1 MVPVAD
7 PGLGPSQR
15 CFVLHR
21 REYRNTSLLVEVF
34 GAEPGRFPAIARG
47 AKGSRTVPAGLLQ
60 PFQPVWMTWSGRGEV
75 KTLRSAEAA
84 GPPLSLEGKAL
95 YCGFYVNELLMRL
108 TGRNDPHEGLFG
120 PYSLTLAALAE
131 GEDPGRVLRAF
142 ELALLRELGY
152 APLLS
157 READTGEPVHAERT
171 YVYELERGPLGL
183 PAASSGVAT
192 LSGRTLLGLEV
203 GGPLAPEEAREARE
217 LLRCLL
223 GRYLGE
229 RPLKSRELFR
239 QWRAN

>member
-1 MVPVAD
+1 MAD

-75 KTLRSAEAA
+75 KTLRSVEAA
-84 GPPLSLEGKAL
+84 GPPVPLAGKAL

-108 TGRNDPHEGLFG
+108 TGRSDAHEGLFG
-120 PYSLTLAALAE
+120 PYSLTLARLAE
-131 GEDPGRVLRAF
+131 GVDPGQVLRVF

-157 READTGEPVHAERT
+157 REAYTGEPVHADRS
-171 YVYELERGPLGL
+171 YAYELEQGPVGL
-183 PAASSGVAT
+183 PAGPSGPGRI
-192 LSGRTLLGLEV
+192 SGRTLLGLDA
-203 GGPLAPEEAREARE
+203 GDPLEPESAREAIA
-217 LLRCLL
+217 LLRRLL

-239 QWRAN
+239 QWRGD

>member
-1 MVPVAD
+1 MAE
-7 PGLGPSQR
+7 PGLDSTHR

-75 KTLRSAEAA
+75 RTLRSVEAA
-84 GPPLSLEGKAL
+84 GPPLSLEGTAL

-120 PYSLTLAALAE
+120 PYSLTLASLAE
-131 GEDPGRVLRAF
+131 GADPGGVLRAF

-157 READTGEPVHAERT
+157 READGGGPVRAERH
-171 YVYELERGPLGL
+171 YLYELERGPVGL
-183 PAASSGVAT
+183 SNGAEGPARI
-192 LSGRTLLGLEV
+192 SGRTLLGLEA
-203 GGPLAPEEAREARE
+203 GEPLDPEGAREARE
-217 LLRCLL
+217 LLRRLL

-239 QWRAN
+239 QWRGN

>member
-1 MVPVAD
+1 MAD
-7 PGLGPSQR
+7 PGSGPSQR
-15 CFVLHR
+15 CFLLHR

-47 AKGSRTVPAGLLQ
+47 AKGSRAVPAGLLQ
-60 PFQPVWMTWSGRGEV
+60 PFQPLWVSWSGRGEV
-75 KTLRSAEAA
+75 KTLRTVEAA
-84 GPPLSLEGKAL
+84 GPPLPLEGKAL

-120 PYSLTLAALAE
+120 PYTLTLAALAE
-131 GEDPGRVLRAF
+131 GADPAPVLRVF

-152 APLLS
+152 APLLC
-157 READTGEPVHAERT
+157 READSGEPVRADRR
-171 YVYELERGPLGL
+171 YAYELERGPLGL
-183 PAASSGVAT
+183 PAGAAAQGWI
-192 LSGRTLLGLEV
+192 SGRTLLGLEA
-203 GGPLAPEEAREARE
+203 GEPLDPEAAREALE
-217 LLRCLL
+217 LLRRLL